1 MSTKLTLASINEAL
15 AEHGIDAKLTK
26 VGQIFAF
33 TGPAV
38 EGATRT
44 RVCVSS
50 LDSMT
55 IVDWLTACREIMEEA
70 KW

>member
-1 MSTKLTLASINEAL
+1 MKLSLTAINEAL

-26 VGQIFAF
+26 VGPIFAF

-38 EGATRT
+38 EGATNT

-50 LDSMT
+50 LDSLSLEG
-55 IVDWLTACREIMEEA
+55 WLVAAREIIEEA
-70 KW
+70 TW